1 MYMYHLINCYYYR
14 DTIEEYIASV
24 DHARRLSVIPD
35 MFKANKKY
43 PADLIRDEDVF
54 TYLRW
59 LTHLFHTTKR
69 VMSFIA
75 VSFCDYVKLLKINF

>member
-1 MYMYHLINCYYYR
+1 MYCCYYYCR
-14 DTIEEYIASV
+14 HTIEEYMASV
-24 DHARRLSVIPD
+24 DHARRLSLFAD
-35 MFKANKKY
+35 YCKANKQN
-43 PADLIRDEDVF
+43 PPDLIRDEDVF

-75 VSFCDYVKLLKINF
+75 VSICDYGCLLNN